1 MKNYYMFVV
10 AGLSVLAMA
19 LAGCASQP
27 TTSNTPAPDP
37 QKSTHTQEELKKTGR
52 QDTGDAL
59 QATDPSV
66 QSTGR

>member
-10 AGLSVLAMA
+10 TGLSALAMA
-19 LAGCASQP
+19 LAGCASQS
-27 TTSNTPAPDP
+27 TTSNTPAREPL
-37 QKSTHTQEELKKTGR
+37 KSTHTQEELKKTGR

-59 QATDPSV
+59 QATDPSL